1 MYSTISDKYS
11 TIKTANTEPLSEC
24 DECGKSFPSSKL
36 KYNEYFDLLLCPVCN
51 RKLAAF
57 QDVRSLRIYIEIIF
71 WAWVGTLAFEVLV
84 LLTILILSKV
94 I

>member
-1 MYSTISDKYS
+1 M
-11 TIKTANTEPLSEC
+11 KTVTPEQQAEC
-24 DECGKSFPSSKL
+24 DGCSKSFPYSKL
-36 KYNEYFDLLLCPVCN
+36 KYNGYFDLLLCPVCN

-57 QDVRSLRIYIEIIF
+57 QDIRSLRIYIDIIF

-84 LLTILILSKV
+84 LLTILILIRV

>member
-1 MYSTISDKYS
+1 M
-11 TIKTANTEPLSEC
+11 NTVTPETRAEC
-24 DECGKSFPSSKL
+24 DECGKSFPSREL

-57 QDVRSLRIYIEIIF
+57 QDIRRVRIYIEIIF

-84 LLTILILSKV
+84 LLTILILTQV
-94 I
+94 R

>member
-1 MYSTISDKYS
+1 M
-11 TIKTANTEPLSEC
+11 NTKAPEPIEEC

-36 KYNEYFDLLLCPVCN
+36 KYNGYFDILLCPVCN
-51 RKLAAF
+51 RKLSAF

-84 LLTILILSKV
+84 LLTILILSHV
-94 I
+94 R